1 MKQMTLLKMLLA
13 AFAVMLTTAIAQQ
26 STTTTT
32 TTNPVTG
39 RTTTESTTVT
49 SQGTILG
56 YTPASDY
63 VTFRTTT
70 DAAPVRYYYTKDTT
84 ILDPEG
90 RVVTWSAIRPRIAC
104 NSLLRAG
111 RRSHDRAQDRL
122 ESAGHGLREERNHHD
137 NYNSAAISSAGRV
150 NGE

>member
-13 AFAVMLTTAIAQQ
+13 AFAVTLTTAIAQQ

-63 VTFRTTT
+63 VTFRTTA

-90 RVVTWSAIRPRIAC
+90 RVVTWSAIRPELPATVYYVRE
-104 NSLLRAG
+104 G
-111 RRSHDRAQDRL
+111 DRMTVRKIVL
-122 ESAGHGLREERNHHD
+122 SRPGTVYEKKETTTTTTTERP
-137 NYNSAAISSAGRV
+137 
-150 NGE
+150 

>member
-1 MKQMTLLKMLLA
+1 MTLLKMLPA
-13 AFAVMLTTAIAQQ
+13 AFAVMLTAAIAQQ

-39 RTTTESTTVT
+39 TTTTESTTVT

-84 ILDPEG
+84 ILNPEG
-90 RVVTWSAIRPRIAC
+90 RVVTWSAIRPELPATVYCVREGNRRIVRKIVL
-104 NSLLRAG
+104 SRPG
-111 RRSHDRAQDRL
+111 TVY
-122 ESAGHGLREERNHHD
+122 EKKETTTTTTTERP
-137 NYNSAAISSAGRV
+137 
-150 NGE
+150 